1 MSGPRFRKLKHG
13 HSAFMVVVIAAYL
26 VYFTNAEYRFDLLN
40 TVSIL
45 ALGGI
50 YFFLGTTGEKYIVRQ
65 NQPYLTAGYF
75 AVQLTLGTIILFLGH
90 GLPWLLLLPMVGSAV
105 YYTPRR
111 WAIIISA
118 LVWLLM
124 AIPFYI
130 NFSFA
135 GFLSWAMPF
144 LAAILFVAVFS
155 QTALNEQRARAELAL
170 ANQKLRQYAAQAE
183 ELATAQER
191 NRLAR
196 EIHDGLGHY
205 LTAVNIQI
213 KAAQAMVDENP
224 ELVRNALSNAQQMTQ
239 DALADV
245 RRSISSLRNDPN
257 TERPL
262 PDTLTR
268 LLAEIG
274 TADVHTHFS
283 LAGTARPLSQPVELT
298 LYRAVQESLTN
309 VRKHA
314 NAQNV
319 QVCLEYRPDS
329 VCLTVQDDGVGAA
342 EITGG
347 YGLIGL
353 RERVELHGGQFHI
366 ETEVG
371 QGFCL
376 QIEIPDGGAHGE
388 RSNSYSTG

>member
-1 MSGPRFRKLKHG
+1 MRQSRFNIVDRSHL
-13 HSAFMVVVIAAYL
+13 AFIVVVIAGFL

-40 TVSIL
+40 TASIVL
-45 ALGGI
+45 VGAI
-50 YFFLGTTGEKYIVRQ
+50 YFFMGTTGEKFIIRQ
-65 NQPYLTAGYF
+65 NKPYLLAGYF
-75 AVQLTLGTIILFLGH
+75 ATQLVLGAIILFLGH
-90 GLPWLLLLPMVGSAV
+90 GLPWLVVLPIVGSAV
-105 YYTPRR
+105 YLVSRR
-111 WAIIISA
+111 WVILICA
-118 LVWLLM
+118 LVWLIM

-130 NFSFA
+130 NFRLEA
-135 GFLSWAMPF
+135 VLSWAMPF

-155 QTALNEQRARAELAL
+155 QTALNEQEARRELAA

-183 ELATAQER
+183 ELAIAQER

-213 KAAQAMVDENP
+213 KAAQAMIDENP
-224 ELVRNALSNAQQMTQ
+224 ELARNALANAQQMTQ

-245 RRSISSLRNDPN
+245 RRSISALRTDPN
-257 TERPL
+257 TDRPL

-268 LLAEIG
+268 LLDEFRTTGIQ
-274 TADVHTHFS
+274 THFS
-283 LAGTARPLSQPVELT
+283 LNGVARPLPQPVEFT
-298 LYRAVQESLTN
+298 FFRAVQESLTN

-319 QVCLEYRPDS
+319 QVCLEYRPDA
-329 VCLTVQDDGVGAA
+329 VCLTVEDDGVGAA

-353 RERVELHGGQFHI
+353 RERVELHGGQLSI
-366 ETEVG
+366 ETAPG
-371 QGFCL
+371 KGFCL
-376 QIEIPDGGAHGE
+376 QIQIPDGGTRE
-388 RSNSYSTG
+388 RPDPYSAG